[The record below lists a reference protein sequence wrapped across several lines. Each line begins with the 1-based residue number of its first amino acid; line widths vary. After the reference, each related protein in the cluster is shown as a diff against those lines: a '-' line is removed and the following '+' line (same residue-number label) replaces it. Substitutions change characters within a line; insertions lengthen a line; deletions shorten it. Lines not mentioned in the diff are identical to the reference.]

1 MNFVGINFLILSPTR
16 PFSFVLLQIASAYFQ
31 DHIHSAVAIDV
42 HRYSLATIFQRVHLP
57 CCRCAPAQRRSSAS
71 LDSSVPHSDGHP
83 DTQAA
88 AAGQGALLLQAGFHR
103 FFQQLC
109 LIPLFEHLQQEN
121 TFYTSLQGRTFPP
134 AVFTF
139 PWIQNDC
146 MAFFQYFHCFRLMQV
161 CLPCLPIIK
170 PFPICL
176 DRFQLILL
184 DFLSSPSRRSL
195 G

>member
-1 MNFVGINFLILSPTR
+1 MPIFFTVLYSRVNFVGINFLILSPTR

-31 DHIHSAVAIDV
+31 DHIHSAATIDAQ
-42 HRYSLATIFQRVHLP
+42 RYSLATISRRVHLP
-57 CCRCAPAQRRSSAS
+57 CCRCAPAQRRFSAN

-83 DTQAA
+83 DTQAVA
-88 AAGQGALLLQAGFHR
+88 AVQGALLLQAGFHR

-146 MAFFQYFHCFRLMQV
+146 MAFFSISTV
-161 CLPCLPIIK
+161 
-170 PFPICL
+170 
-176 DRFQLILL
+176 
-184 DFLSSPSRRSL
+184 S